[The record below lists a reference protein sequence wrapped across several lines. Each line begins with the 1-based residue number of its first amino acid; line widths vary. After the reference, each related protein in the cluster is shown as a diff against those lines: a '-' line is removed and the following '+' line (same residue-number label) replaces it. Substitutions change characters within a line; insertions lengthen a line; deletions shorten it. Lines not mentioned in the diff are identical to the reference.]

1 MSVINSYIVYL
12 VLFMFQCYPEFSS
25 EERVQQMAIHEQQ
38 KLSESI
44 NKPFCQ

>member
-1 MSVINSYIVYL
+1 
-12 VLFMFQCYPEFSS
+12 MFQCYPEFSS

-38 KLSESI
+38 KLSEFI